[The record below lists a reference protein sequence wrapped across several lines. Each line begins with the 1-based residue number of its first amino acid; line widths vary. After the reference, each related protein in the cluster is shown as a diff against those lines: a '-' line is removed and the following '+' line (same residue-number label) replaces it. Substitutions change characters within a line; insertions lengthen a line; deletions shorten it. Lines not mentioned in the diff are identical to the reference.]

1 MPMGS
6 LPRLFRSDIKD
17 FDRTIHGYLKADKL
31 RVDTLRREMGL
42 EGRELLEYLGRV

>member
-17 FDRTIHGYLKADKL
+17 FDRTIHGYLKADKV
-31 RVDTLRREMGL
+31 RVDITQRWVRETS
-42 EGRELLEYLGRV
+42 ELLEYLGRV